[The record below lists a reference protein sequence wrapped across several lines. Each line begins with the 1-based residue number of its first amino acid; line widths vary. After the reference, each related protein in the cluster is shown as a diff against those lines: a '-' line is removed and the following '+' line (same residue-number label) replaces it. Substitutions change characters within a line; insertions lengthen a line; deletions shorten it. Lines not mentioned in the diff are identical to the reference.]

1 MGQRV
6 SLTSEMNH
14 YITTGTCPRCDA
26 VILSPDYVRQKRQAM
41 FTQARK
47 HLNMLPPIRTWL
59 SGDPLIPAGA
69 KVQYNGGIGMKCL
82 TCMNT
87 WNFNP
92 PLGMPLPSMRHTAVD
107 PASGRAA
114 VTNRTTPSLRAT
126 APIPV
131 TNINVANYQLID
143 IKDEQ
148 RIETVLYEEKRK
160 LENPSG
166 AKVTRRAGIVNSVTR
181 TVTIDTNNIKT
192 SGTQTG
198 AQILGFAT
206 IQGQVQEQLGQRHAR
221 EDQGTLSIN
230 EEIEVALD
238 PYQAIELTIT
248 WKLVQLNAK
257 ALLGLH
263 TIPSVEVPDPTRFRS
278 G

>member
-1 MGQRV
+1 
-6 SLTSEMNH
+6 
-14 YITTGTCPRCDA
+14 
-26 VILSPDYVRQKRQAM
+26 
-41 FTQARK
+41 
-47 HLNMLPPIRTWL
+47 
-59 SGDPLIPAGA
+59 
-69 KVQYNGGIGMKCL
+69 
-82 TCMNT
+82 
-87 WNFNP
+87 
-92 PLGMPLPSMRHTAVD
+92 
-107 PASGRAA
+107 
-114 VTNRTTPSLRAT
+114 
-126 APIPV
+126 
-131 TNINVANYQLID
+131 
-143 IKDEQ
+143 
-148 RIETVLYEEKRK
+148 

-263 TIPSVEVPDPTRFRS
+263 TMPSVEVPYSIPLRLTFDAVPRDIPGIRKR
-278 G
+278 GG